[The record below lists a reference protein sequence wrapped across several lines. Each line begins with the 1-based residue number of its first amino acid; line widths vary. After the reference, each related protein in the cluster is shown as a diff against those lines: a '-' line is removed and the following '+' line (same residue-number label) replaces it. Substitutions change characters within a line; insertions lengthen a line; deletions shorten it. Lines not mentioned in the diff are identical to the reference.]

1 MKSKQ
6 YFIKQLCKLR
16 DLDPEGE
23 EAKMM
28 EEEMKVVDL
37 LIAIKDAS
45 PDKSVKIVPVSKN
58 TKAKVA
64 DDDDNA
70 GDFSSRAGCRF

>member
-6 YFIKQLCKLR
+6 YFIQQLCKLR
-16 DLDPEGE
+16 ELDPEGE

-28 EEEMKVVDL
+28 EEMKVVDL

-45 PDKSVKIVPVSKN
+45 PDKSVKVVPTSKSK
-58 TKAKVA
+58 TVA
-64 DDDDNA
+64 ADCGEDS

>member
-6 YFIKQLCKLR
+6 YFIRQLCKLR

-23 EAKMM
+23 EAKIM
-28 EEEMKVVDL
+28 EDMKVVDL

-45 PDKSVKIVPVSKN
+45 PDKSVTSSKTN
-58 TKAKVA
+58 KVY
-64 DDDDNA
+64 DDEDS
-70 GDFSSRAGCRF
+70 GDFSARAGCRF